1 MSEIA
6 PVDEILN
13 EIKKGL
19 KEFGVEVLTITANGE
34 PTLYPYFSELIN
46 SIKKIKYFAEAFNS
60 FKRFQNRG
68 KF

>member
-1 MSEIA
+1 MSKIA

-19 KEFGVEVLTITANGE
+19 KEFNDVEVLTITANGE

-46 SIKKIKYFAEAFNS
+46 SIKKLNI
-60 FKRFQNRG
+60 
-68 KF
+68 